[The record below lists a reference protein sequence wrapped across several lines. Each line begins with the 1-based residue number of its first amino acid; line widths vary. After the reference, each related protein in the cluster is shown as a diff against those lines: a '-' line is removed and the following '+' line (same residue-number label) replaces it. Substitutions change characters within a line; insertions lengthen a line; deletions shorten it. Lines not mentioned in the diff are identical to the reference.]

1 MSALAP
7 TPPDRLVDARG
18 RAYFLWDDDLTL
30 DAFRARLRDPDPDVR
45 AYFLGKLM
53 RQAKPDDVF
62 SFVTLRELGE
72 QLDAVEPYLGRT
84 RPFWRWLLEQWGIT
98 DSTRSDRSGGVTSVA
113 NANQSPDCTPAVA
126 GVTATGIVHGNT
138 ITLDAA
144 VPELQGRRVRLT
156 IELADDDVQLSRDQH
171 MSAWA
176 QWVERGPSGPI
187 DDDG

>member
-84 RPFWRWLLEQWGIT
+84 RPFWRWLLEQWRVTG
-98 DSTRSDRSGGVTSVA
+98 SATR
-113 NANQSPDCTPAVA
+113 
-126 GVTATGIVHGNT
+126 
-138 ITLDAA
+138 
-144 VPELQGRRVRLT
+144 
-156 IELADDDVQLSRDQH
+156 
-171 MSAWA
+171 
-176 QWVERGPSGPI
+176 
-187 DDDG
+187 